1 MKRMLNWFRLRKLE
15 SELERELE
23 YHFDRRV
30 SDLMHSGVPEPE
42 ARRRAALELG
52 GATQIREEVR
62 DVWLTR
68 WLRDLVYD
76 LRFSARSFL
85 RSARRLRRRQCSR
98 SRWESERR
106 PPFTPW
112 SIRSF
117 CACSPSPTPSV
128 LSSSIGRASNWPR
141 LSARTI
147 FCPTRFAAISSSR
160 RVSST
165 AYSAGPRRLS
175 ISHRAGTRS
184 RLPRNWCRDRIFSTR
199 A

>member
-85 RSARRLRRRQCSR
+85 RSPS
-98 SRWESERR
+98 
-106 PPFTPW
+106 FT
-112 SIRSF
+112 
-117 CACSPSPTPSV
+117 ATAV
-128 LSSSIGRASNWPR
+128 LSLALGIGA
-141 LSARTI
+141 T
-147 FCPTRFAAISSSR
+147 
-160 RVSST
+160 T
-165 AYSAGPRRLS
+165 ALYSLIDQIILHA
-175 ISHRAGTRS
+175 
-184 RLPRNWCRDRIFSTR
+184 
-199 A
+199 